1 MDLGVL
7 SLLVGQQIGKQKKNE
22 YQQKLADEKQKA
34 QEEFERQKE
43 KMLFQAGV
51 NLDLFQ
57 EQEKFK
63 ATELKN
69 LQIAQALINEPQE
82 SLLKKLEAVTDNEIE
97 KNKILALIDAEK
109 QRELILGGAK
119 IDLKLQE
126 YEKMTPLT
134 IERAVGEYKGLT
146 QPTIERE
153 KKLKEQDITL
163 TRADDLFRLT
173 NPEFKKATF
182 DFKIEE
188 IKKVTA
194 AETDAEIL
202 KQLAIHSHT
211 ELQAIIT
218 KVKTDQIKAEGLAQ
232 GEAEVVNKIRSLSNP
247 QLQALER
254 LTSAQKILSDAN
266 ATTMAKIAEVG
277 NKKLNEILLANEKNL
292 VLQGY
297 DLELQNE
304 IKLLSDKEYQAL
316 KNKADAES
324 ILSKSKA
331 EDQALLN
338 KLNNLPLRNRL
349 LNTRKLEQLQD
360 GDVAIM
366 NEIAKLSNP
375 ELQKLGLDKIF
386 QEGIINNLIALD
398 KYQDQKDIDLEFNKQ
413 DLAAKKAIEEA
424 ESILSSHT
432 FFLPDSEGGKEVT
445 ITLPNSQK
453 FTGTAREKATQVINH
468 FRPMILDGSFDQL
481 FANGNDTDKSIVGNF
496 LKSAIYNWT
505 ETHQNTG
512 QFQVTA
518 PSVLGIFGFLGESK
532 VAQDIVAKAT
542 DEYEQQ
548 FPMSFGEANNIPQS
562 NLATTTFETPEGLKS
577 YIAVLEPHQKKAFE
591 DIKNFRL
598 SNNLTNPKLF
608 EVNALRYMDS
618 SILDFYSEITKQIPI
633 NQFLT
638 IDKFV
643 GVGKNIRP
651 SNKFINAI
659 LTAGQKAGF
668 SSSQQYIDALS
679 IGVSILGNPSQ
690 NVEIT
695 DAGKLSRLKRFGII
709 PEDVK
714 AKTDAA
720 MAIEQTVKAIIATF
734 PQAEIDMAANTNPMN
749 KVLLSTAPGVGLR
762 ADADTTAI
770 AGSPLNAIALV
781 TEKLPQTIKAVLQET
796 YGFNFNKDGKIQAGS
811 GSEQNFFDGFGYAI
825 GTGNDST
832 FASYDYNNPAHRA
845 IIQAEFERQEKADFN
860 TRARV
865 AAFVGKKDLN
875 AVNAKD
881 WHLAEQ
887 AARKENLSMYNNLLA
902 NYNNPQAGR
911 LSKVQAKRELLK
923 FVLAYQY
930 ASLLQGGTGGRT
942 ISDQDVQNMLSAL
955 GVGKIT
961 SPTSVLTSSLEVLK
975 QGRFHG
981 EISRAY
987 LSGDASQIN
996 AAYIFETDIAPKV
1009 QFVYTSRDF
1018 QDRITNDVTNSE
1030 RISSAGGGGQV
1041 SVNKF
1046 AFGDNNQIV
1055 DTNVGTPLDL
1065 FNRYKSGESIVVTQE
1080 FLNTYKDKYPSL
1092 ANTSVGDTL
1101 TLGEPL

>member
-331 EDQALLN
+331 EDQALLT

-349 LNTRKLEQLQD
+349 LNTRKLEQL
-360 GDVAIM
+360 
-366 NEIAKLSNP
+366 
-375 ELQKLGLDKIF
+375 
-386 QEGIINNLIALD
+386 
-398 KYQDQKDIDLEFNKQ
+398 
-413 DLAAKKAIEEA
+413 
-424 ESILSSHT
+424 
-432 FFLPDSEGGKEVT
+432 
-445 ITLPNSQK
+445 
-453 FTGTAREKATQVINH
+453 
-468 FRPMILDGSFDQL
+468 
-481 FANGNDTDKSIVGNF
+481 
-496 LKSAIYNWT
+496 
-505 ETHQNTG
+505 
-512 QFQVTA
+512 
-518 PSVLGIFGFLGESK
+518 
-532 VAQDIVAKAT
+532 
-542 DEYEQQ
+542 
-548 FPMSFGEANNIPQS
+548 
-562 NLATTTFETPEGLKS
+562 
-577 YIAVLEPHQKKAFE
+577 
-591 DIKNFRL
+591 
-598 SNNLTNPKLF
+598 
-608 EVNALRYMDS
+608 
-618 SILDFYSEITKQIPI
+618 
-633 NQFLT
+633 
-638 IDKFV
+638 
-643 GVGKNIRP
+643 
-651 SNKFINAI
+651 
-659 LTAGQKAGF
+659 
-668 SSSQQYIDALS
+668 
-679 IGVSILGNPSQ
+679 
-690 NVEIT
+690 
-695 DAGKLSRLKRFGII
+695 
-709 PEDVK
+709 
-714 AKTDAA
+714 
-720 MAIEQTVKAIIATF
+720 
-734 PQAEIDMAANTNPMN
+734 
-749 KVLLSTAPGVGLR
+749 
-762 ADADTTAI
+762 
-770 AGSPLNAIALV
+770 
-781 TEKLPQTIKAVLQET
+781 
-796 YGFNFNKDGKIQAGS
+796 
-811 GSEQNFFDGFGYAI
+811 
-825 GTGNDST
+825 
-832 FASYDYNNPAHRA
+832 
-845 IIQAEFERQEKADFN
+845 
-860 TRARV
+860 
-865 AAFVGKKDLN
+865 
-875 AVNAKD
+875 
-881 WHLAEQ
+881 
-887 AARKENLSMYNNLLA
+887 
-902 NYNNPQAGR
+902 
-911 LSKVQAKRELLK
+911 
-923 FVLAYQY
+923 
-930 ASLLQGGTGGRT
+930 
-942 ISDQDVQNMLSAL
+942 
-955 GVGKIT
+955 
-961 SPTSVLTSSLEVLK
+961 
-975 QGRFHG
+975 
-981 EISRAY
+981 
-987 LSGDASQIN
+987 
-996 AAYIFETDIAPKV
+996 
-1009 QFVYTSRDF
+1009 
-1018 QDRITNDVTNSE
+1018 
-1030 RISSAGGGGQV
+1030 
-1041 SVNKF
+1041 
-1046 AFGDNNQIV
+1046 
-1055 DTNVGTPLDL
+1055 
-1065 FNRYKSGESIVVTQE
+1065 
-1080 FLNTYKDKYPSL
+1080 
-1092 ANTSVGDTL
+1092 
-1101 TLGEPL
+1101 